1 MAAFCWLILFLVEY
15 NEDLDFTMDDLTSP
29 YYGCSMMLNGEYF
42 IRFMHRF
49 VLDIYLTNAPNM
61 TAM

>member
-1 MAAFCWLILFLVEY
+1 MLECRAAVRWLILFLVEY

-42 IRFMHRF
+42 ILRLEQVKYFYS
-49 VLDIYLTNAPNM
+49 I
-61 TAM
+61 

>member
-1 MAAFCWLILFLVEY
+1 MLECMAAFRWLILFLVEY

-42 IRFMHRF
+42 ILRLEQ
-49 VLDIYLTNAPNM
+49 VK
-61 TAM
+61 